1 MTPNEENLNRLEE
14 FLTATA
20 PQTKEEALDELTA
33 QGVDVAAFKTRVAGV
48 VRKGYQHQVKLAA
61 QAARADAS
69 TKTNRRFGDLLGLA
83 YERFFPD
90 LFKGLR
96 GQFFTPPALGALLV
110 SRLGIGK
117 RNGAAS
123 WDEGLRPPDLFGFA
137 DNLDTRLA
145 AHEVID
151 LALRRSP

>member
-69 TKTNRRFGDLLGLA
+69 TKTNRRFGDLMGKGLA
-83 YERFFPD
+83 ELVAVFERIRSGEYGVGCQQAALARCRNLQDAPTSETE
-90 LFKGLR
+90 LR
-96 GQFFTPPALGALLV
+96 
-110 SRLGIGK
+110 
-117 RNGAAS
+117 S
-123 WDEGLRPPDLFGFA
+123 WLEDISTMDEK
-137 DNLDTRLA
+137 
-145 AHEVID
+145 
-151 LALRRSP
+151 